1 MKTPSAQG
9 RRPATNLDQAFV
21 EENLDGFLEQRQQAR
36 VVDADAFLEERQNLL
51 DLWQLAVVLRQ
62 TVDRVVEDFLNQTL
76 LCVYQQTVK

>member
-51 DLWQLAVVLRQ
+51 DLWQLAVVFRQ

-76 LCVYQQTVK
+76 LCVYKQTVK